1 MRKTDKEA
9 SVAELRARIQESN
22 IAILAKYQGINV
34 AQATALRQKLR
45 EGGVEFKVY
54 KNTLARIVLDE
65 LGLSPA
71 SAYMDGPTA
80 WAFSQ
85 DPVAPARM
93 LRDFG
98 KDVQFVSM
106 AGGILDGRVMGPD
119 KLAALADLPSKD
131 ELRAQVVGAIAQPL
145 RAAAGAISALP
156 RNLASVIDQ
165 IRKQK
170 EEAGEA
176 A

>member
-9 SVAELRARIQESN
+9 SVAELRARLQDNS

-34 AQATALRQKLR
+34 AQATELRRKLR
-45 EGGVEFKVY
+45 ESGVEFKVY

-65 LGLSPA
+65 LGFSPA
-71 SAYMDGPTA
+71 AAFMEGPTA
-80 WAFSQ
+80 WAFSK
-85 DPVAPARM
+85 DPVTPARL

-106 AGGILDGRVMGPD
+106 SGGILDGRVMGPD
-119 KLAALADLPSKD
+119 KLTALADLPSKD
-131 ELRAQVVGAIAQPL
+131 ELRAQVVGTIAQPL
-145 RAAAGAISALP
+145 RAAVGAISALP